1 MTKTA
6 NVESVKKDLQIMKM
20 EAAMTAIGIHLAAR
34 IARKISAFDVALITS
49 SWQGIAGLYFFEF
62 QLFLAQICADH
73 N

>member
-1 MTKTA
+1 
-6 NVESVKKDLQIMKM
+6 M